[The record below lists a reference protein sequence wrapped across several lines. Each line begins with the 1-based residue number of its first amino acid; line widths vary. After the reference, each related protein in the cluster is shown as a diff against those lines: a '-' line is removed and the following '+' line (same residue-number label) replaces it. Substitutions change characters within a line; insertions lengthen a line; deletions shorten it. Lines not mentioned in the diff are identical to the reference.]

1 MKKLLALVLALV
13 MTMSLVTIS
22 NAAFK
27 DANSIDYKEAVEV
40 MNKVGVL
47 IGDEKGNFNAKDTLT
62 RGQAAK
68 IVAYLDLGGKTAD
81 AIKGSGAV
89 FTDVKATD
97 WFAGYVEYCA
107 GAGYVAGMGDKTF
120 APNEKVTGVQFA
132 KMLLCALGYKAE
144 IEGYTGSDYTIAI
157 ARDANKNDLF
167 KSLSIVTSA
176 NLTREQ
182 AAQMAFNALE
192 ATVVE
197 YQGGTNVTTSDG
209 TSVIVNAVRNEVKRT
224 SGKDYRNGKTETAN
238 GTQQLVEKLYGA
250 DLILTETDSND
261 FGAPAEKWSYKNAE
275 VGTYASDADA
285 TFTKKVTYG
294 DLYTAI
300 GSTALKNVDKYA
312 VKVDNMDKTSD
323 VAKANITKGSD
334 EEIAFTGKGVTTS
347 VYVKDSTTNAGKY
360 DVTIVIVNTYVGKVS
375 YVAKATASADRYINI
390 TNKGTSVDLKD
401 NGKFETEAFAKD
413 DYVLF
418 TAAWNNSKYEVKTVA
433 AAEKVSAAE
442 VTTMKG
448 NSEFTAAGTTYKY
461 AATYNASIE
470 IGNAYDLYLD
480 ANGYVAYA
488 ELVNEAVDYSNYIVI
503 TNDAK
508 ESGLGDKF
516 IANAVKMDGTMVS
529 NITLGK
535 LDSKK
540 INAVSTTDAA
550 AGEGVVK
557 IARNQL
563 YSFTVGSDGK
573 YNLKK
578 VADPYQRAAVTL
590 ANDNGGTGYKY
601 HVGYTKLDGTYSAN
615 NATTFV
621 VYNND
626 KDTVTVYNGIKNMVN
641 IANAATVTTDVL
653 YKSAGT
659 AKLVFINT
667 NATSTNAASA
677 KDLVYLLDTT
687 PRQSKVGDD
696 IIYTYAALV
705 NGEVGTI
712 AVKGSE
718 ITSAAQ
724 KLYYVSAYD
733 GEYVDSIEDA
743 KDGTPENY
751 AYKTATGKATTY
763 ADGVF
768 TIKDTTPVS
777 FVLADKCALYSID
790 KDGNVSTISAD
801 ALENTDTSIEYT
813 VVTKTSNKV
822 VEAIAIYVQ
831 ATK

>member
-1 MKKLLALVLALV
+1 
-13 MTMSLVTIS
+13 
-22 NAAFK
+22 
-27 DANSIDYKEAVEV
+27 
-40 MNKVGVL
+40 
-47 IGDEKGNFNAKDTLT
+47 
-62 RGQAAK
+62 
-68 IVAYLDLGGKTAD
+68 
-81 AIKGSGAV
+81 
-89 FTDVKATD
+89 
-97 WFAGYVEYCA
+97 
-107 GAGYVAGMGDKTF
+107 
-120 APNEKVTGVQFA
+120 
-132 KMLLCALGYKAE
+132 MLLCALGYKAE

-182 AAQMAFNALE
+182 AAQMAFNALK
-192 ATVVE
+192 ATTVE

-224 SGKDYRNGKTETAN
+224 SGKDYRNGETETAN

-300 GSTALKNVDKYA
+300 GSTAVKRLQAANTGSTLT
-312 VKVDNMDKTSD
+312 VKVDNKADTSAYP
-323 VAKANITKGSD
+323 VAANKITKGSD

-347 VYVKDSTTNAGKY
+347 VYVKDSTTAGEY
-360 DVTIVIVNTYVGKVS
+360 DVTIVAVNTYVGKVS
-375 YVAKATASADRYINI
+375 TVTKATASADRYINI

-448 NSEFTAAGTTYKY
+448 TSEFTAAGTTYKY
-461 AATYNASIE
+461 AKTYAATVE

-503 TNDAK
+503 TKDAK
-508 ESGLGDKF
+508 ESGLGDKI

-535 LDSKK
+535 LGSDK
-540 INAVSTTDAA
+540 ITAKHDGS
-550 AGEGVVK
+550 GVKVDLNK
-557 IARNQL
+557 L

-578 VADPYQRAAVTL
+578 VAAPYDTVVLTGQNSQV
-590 ANDNGGTGYKY
+590 DGYKY
-601 HVGYTKLDGTYSAN
+601 HTGDTAVGSATIDNKTVSFAAN
-615 NATTFV
+615 NATTFI

-641 IANAATVTTDVL
+641 IADTANLTSVNAL
-653 YKSAGT
+653 YKTAGT

-667 NATSTNAASA
+667 NATSVNTASA

-696 IIYTYAALV
+696 TIYTYAAIV
-705 NGEVGTI
+705 NGEVSTI
-712 AVKGSE
+712 KSKTE
-718 ITSAAQ
+718 ISSADQ
-724 KLYYVSAYD
+724 KLYYISAYED
-733 GEYVDSIEDA
+733 GYVTTIGNPVN
-743 KDGTPENY
+743 GTPENY
-751 AYKTATGKATTY
+751 AYKTATGKAATY

-768 TIKDTTPVS
+768 TIVDNGS
-777 FVLADKCALYSID
+777 YVLADKCALYSID

-813 VVTKTSNKV
+813 VVTKTNNNV
-822 VEAIAIYVQ
+822 TEAIAVYVQ
-831 ATK
+831 AK